1 MSCPFMRE
9 LWLALGLIDAG
20 HATCMKALK
29 QGYSLTLLLG
39 GTKEQLIP
47 YSPAHDTIVCKSRKG
62 FIYLARGAGKITIV
76 PCYCFGEQI
85 AYETSAFILP
95 SRRWVQHNLGV
106 GMPLPKSLRP
116 KPLKDFVV
124 VIGAPIIWQENDTVN
139 TMHAK

>member
-62 FIYLARGAGKITIV
+62 FIYLARGAGKIPIV

-85 AYETSAFILP
+85 AYGK
-95 SRRWVQHNLGV
+95 QY
-106 GMPLPKSLRP
+106 
-116 KPLKDFVV
+116 
-124 VIGAPIIWQENDTVN
+124 
-139 TMHAK
+139 

>member
-1 MSCPFMRE
+1 
-9 LWLALGLIDAG
+9 
-20 HATCMKALK
+20 
-29 QGYSLTLLLG
+29 
-39 GTKEQLIP
+39 
-47 YSPAHDTIVCKSRKG
+47 
-62 FIYLARGAGKITIV
+62 
-76 PCYCFGEQI
+76 
-85 AYETSAFILP
+85 TSAFILP